1 MFCIF
6 VAFFKTQLIRNYQ
19 FMGFRVFLFHAFF
32 LLLTGSLFAGPGPWS
47 KKDSTRI
54 SVKRPKRE
62 YRAEPIIQSL
72 PKIDDCWL
80 KDGEWTGNFVQQQ
93 PLEGAPPTQN
103 TEFKILFDNE
113 YLYVG
118 MRAYETEPDKIN
130 FRPAKRDDFAGD
142 MMGIA
147 FDSYNDQRTS
157 FEFDLTVSG
166 GKIDLMLLNDELDMA
181 WNAVWEGKSAL
192 EDSAWTGEMKIPLSQ
207 LRYSR
212 ENEQV
217 WGLHA
222 WRWVSRNHEESNWV
236 LLPRDSP
243 ARLSE
248 FGRLTG
254 LTGLKRSRRLEL
266 MPYALT
272 SWTRSEKE
280 PGNPFVKGNDYGLS
294 GGLDGKFGITS
305 NFTMD
310 VTVNPDFGQVEA
322 DPSVLNLTAY
332 ETFFEEKRPF
342 FLEGRN
348 ILDFR
353 IGHDMLFYS
362 RRIGSRPGYYPE
374 IDDDEFAYVPENTR
388 ILSAVKVTGKNQNGL
403 SVGIMQSTTA
413 REFAEIKSADGEMTR
428 ETAEPLTSYFVS
440 RIQKDMND
448 ANTILGGIFTST
460 NRKLDEDHLDFMNKG
475 AYTGGLD
482 FIHQWKNKTYFVTLE
497 SVISH
502 VTGDEKAITELQQSS
517 VRYLQRPDFKH
528 LGVDTTRTSLT
539 GTGID
544 FDIGKAGNGRWR
556 YRLSVDYKSPQL
568 ELNDIGYNHMADLI
582 SQSAF
587 LEYIINDPFSIFRTL
602 SLSLRQGNYWNLGG
616 YYMSSDFNASVLAQY
631 ENLWRSGYQVRREF
645 EGLDSRKLRGG
656 PAFMDAG
663 SWNQEVTFL
672 TDYSKKVAFRL
683 NLETKSSDDKISKQ
697 HVMSP
702 GVTVKMGN
710 NIELSSTLMY
720 DMEKENLQFVDII
733 EEGDDY
739 RYIMAYLDRKTMSL
753 TLRADYGITPDLT
766 IQYYGSPYISSGQ
779 YSDFKHIT
787 DSRAGDYFDRY
798 HSYTGDEISYNG
810 DDNMY
815 YIDETQNGTA
825 DYSFENPD
833 FNFRQFR
840 SNLVARW
847 EYRPGSVLYLVWT
860 HSRTSYENETNPSF
874 AYNFNNLWDVYPTN
888 VFLVKLNYW
897 FSL

>member
-1 MFCIF
+1 MGIRTIF
-6 VAFFKTQLIRNYQ
+6 TLFF
-19 FMGFRVFLFHAFF
+19 
-32 LLLTGSLFAGPGPWS
+32 SLFSASLLAGNDGDYE
-47 KKDSTRI
+47 KKDSCDI
-54 SVKRPKRE
+54 HVKKTKRV
-62 YRAEPIIQSL
+62 YRTQHINQPL
-72 PKIDDCWL
+72 PKIDGRLDDACWVA
-80 KDGEWTGNFVQQQ
+80 DGEWTGNFVQQQ
-93 PLEGAPPTQN
+93 PVEGAPPTQK
-103 TEFKILFDNE
+103 TEFKILYDKE

-142 MMGIA
+142 MVGIA
-147 FDSYNDQRTS
+147 FDSYYDKRTS

-166 GKIDLMLLNDELDMA
+166 GKIDLLLLNDELDMD

-192 EDSAWTGEMKIPLSQ
+192 EDSAWTAEMKIPLSQ
-207 LRYSR
+207 LRYSK

-222 WRWVSRNHEESNWV
+222 WRWISRNHEENNWV

-243 ARLSE
+243 ARINE
-248 FGRLTG
+248 FGTLTG
-254 LTGLKRSRRLEL
+254 LTGLKKSKRLEL
-266 MPYALT
+266 MPYAVT
-272 SWTRSEKE
+272 SWTKSEKE
-280 PGNPFVKGNDYGLS
+280 PGNPFAKGNDLDLS
-294 GGLDGKFGITS
+294 CGLDGKLGITS

-310 VTVNPDFGQVEA
+310 VTINPDFGQVEA
-322 DPSVLNLTAY
+322 DPSILNLTAF
-332 ETFFEEKRPF
+332 ETFYEEKRPF
-342 FLEGRN
+342 FLEGKN
-348 ILDFR
+348 ILEFR
-353 IGHDMLFYS
+353 LGRDMLFYS
-362 RRIGSRPGYYPE
+362 RRIGSQPSYYPE
-374 IDDDEFAYVPENTR
+374 IEDNEFVFVPENTR

-413 REFAEIKSADGEMTR
+413 REFLEIKSSEGQIIK

-460 NRKLDEDHLDFMNKG
+460 NRKLVEDHLDFMNKG

-482 FIHQWKNKTYFVTLE
+482 FIHQWKNKTYFVALE
-497 SVISH
+497 SVFSH
-502 VTGDEKAITELQQSS
+502 ITGDEEAITEIQHSS

-528 LGVDTTRTSLT
+528 LGVDTTRTSLN

-556 YRLSVDYKSPQL
+556 YRLSMDYKSPNL

-582 SQSAF
+582 SESVSV
-587 LEYIINDPFSIFRTL
+587 EYIINDPFSIFRTL
-602 SLSLRQGNYWNLGG
+602 SFSLRQGNYWNLGG
-616 YYMSSDFNASVLAQY
+616 YYLSSDLNTSLHAQFI
-631 ENLWRSGYQVRREF
+631 NLWRSGYELRREF

-663 SWNQEVTFL
+663 SWSQELEFL

-683 NLETKSSDDKISKQ
+683 NMETELSDDKISKQ
-697 HVMSP
+697 YVMRP
-702 GVTVKMGN
+702 GITVKMGN

-720 DMEKENLQFVDII
+720 NMEKENLQYVNMLELEYD
-733 EEGDDY
+733 DDY

-787 DSRAGDYFDRY
+787 DSRASDYFDRY
-798 HSYTGDEISYNG
+798 HSFTRDEITYNP
-810 DDNMY
+810 DDNLY
-815 YIDETQNGTA
+815 YIDETQDGTD
-825 DYSFENPD
+825 DYAFDNPD

-847 EYRPGSVLYLVWT
+847 EYKPGSIFYLVWT

-874 AYNFNNLWDVYPTN
+874 AHNFENLWDVYPTN